1 MNFLKNITVLFFL
14 MGSISLAAQTAQERA
29 AEQKG
34 EELLQGAAQK
44 LKSYNSMKIDFT
56 YEMTNESQN
65 ISESMKG
72 TLVAK
77 GDKYHMEV
85 DGNAFISDGVTV
97 WSYLE
102 EMDEVHINLVENTD
116 GGLTPTSLLE
126 EFETQFRSK
135 FIRQERHNG
144 RMVDII
150 DLVPTQP
157 QAFFKYRIALDA
169 STKLIA
175 YTAAYDRH
183 GGVYTYHVD
192 RFQPN
197 PSVKD
202 ELFTFNPG
210 DYQGIEIIDL
220 R

>member
-1 MNFLKNITVLFFL
+1 MNLLKNIATILFL
-14 MGSISLAAQTAQERA
+14 MGTLTLSAQTAQERA
-29 AEQKG
+29 YEQKG
-34 EELLQGAAQK
+34 EELLQEAARK

-56 YEMTNESQN
+56 YEMVNETQN

-72 TLVAK
+72 TLIAK

-85 DGNAFISDGVTV
+85 AGNAFISDGVTV

-102 EMDEVHINLVENTD
+102 DMDEVHINLVENTD

-126 EFETQFRSK
+126 DFETQFRSK

-183 GGVYTYHVD
+183 GGIYTYHVD

-197 PSVKD
+197 PSVND
-202 ELFTFNPG
+202 ALFTFKPG
-210 DYQGIEIIDL
+210 DYPGIEIIDL